1 MLTKRET
8 HDTAI
13 QCMHTSGAGRHLLHL
28 HRMKDVPDIHFT
40 CQSIDLDTKVR

>member
-8 HDTAI
+8 HDTVI
-13 QCMHTSGAGRHLLHL
+13 QCMHTSGAGCHLLHL
-28 HRMKDVPDIHFT
+28 QRRKGAPDIQLV